1 MAPQMNPQMIGK
13 VTTTFVFLQ
22 QTKTCLRQTTLKVI
36 PASPSAKKNALR
48 ISTAVPSSGTTVG
61 GMAPNANY

>member
-22 QTKTCLRQTTLKVI
+22 QTKTCLRQTTSKGM
-36 PASPSAKKNALR
+36 PASPSVKKNALK
-48 ISTAVPSSGTTVG
+48 IPNAVPSSGTTLG
-61 GMAPNANY
+61 GMAPNANG